1 MKPVSAPIVI
11 ARFICG
17 LVFHIYLQA
26 EFAQGYRN
34 MEFALNHPWKFEAPI
49 LAYYVGFVQTFVVFM
64 IETINYIMVVGSN
77 DYKDIV
83 LSVLAL
89 FFVVNFSHFF
99 YNQPYT
105 GGEFKK
111 IISGKDDRY

>member
-1 MKPVSAPIVI
+1 
-11 ARFICG
+11 
-17 LVFHIYLQA
+17 
-26 EFAQGYRN
+26 